1 MQFDS
6 KIHSLSIPKSQLVE
20 ALSERATNPPSIT
33 APGSNLFD
41 LIVVIAP
48 IRPSKELNTSA
59 DLASPSKEK
68 DLPAPLSSPAAVNSN
83 NTSSLQKS
91 ALPSSILTKFT
102 KSAPVHAVNHEGASP
117 TSTSPSA
124 PAAPEKLIVM
134 GEFSFMRILSDE
146 IDGNHKLK
154 VKFIT
159 QRCRKISLSSLTEKL
174 TVIIYIFTLL

>member
-6 KIHSLSIPKSQLVE
+6 KLHSLSIPKSQLVE

-41 LIVVIAP
+41 LVVVIAP
-48 IRPSKELNTSA
+48 IRPNKELNTSA
-59 DLASPSKEK
+59 DLASLSKEK
-68 DLPAPLSSPAAVNSN
+68 DLPAPLSSPSAINNTS
-83 NTSSLQKS
+83 NTSSLPKS

-146 IDGNHKLK
+146 IAGNHKLK

-159 QRCRKISLSSLTEKL
+159 QRCLKMF
-174 TVIIYIFTLL
+174 YLL